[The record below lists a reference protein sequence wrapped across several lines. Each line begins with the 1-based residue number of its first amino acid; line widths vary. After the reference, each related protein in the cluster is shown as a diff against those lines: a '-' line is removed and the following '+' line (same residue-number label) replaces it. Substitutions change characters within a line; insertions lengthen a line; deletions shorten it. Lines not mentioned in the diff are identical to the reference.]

1 MPHGFG
7 HTWDL
12 IRILIQKDLKLRY
25 RGTTFGI
32 LWSMANPLVFA
43 LVLHLAFKRVF
54 RLDIENYAVFILAA
68 LFPWQWFTNSIGQ
81 GAMVFVTNSALIKK
95 LPFFRAALCVAV
107 VASDLVHFLVTIP
120 VIVALVLVTGTPVDP
135 LVWFAGIPL
144 LVVVQAVHT
153 TALVTLVASI
163 NAYLRDLEH
172 AVHVALL
179 LLFYLSPI
187 LFPVDMVP
195 ADLRWL
201 LYVNPVAPLMI
212 SWRTL
217 VAESAISPFLGW
229 AVLHAVIALVVA
241 VPCYHRLE
249 WRLAEVV

>member
-1 MPHGFG
+1 MPHGLG

-12 IRILIQKDLKLRY
+12 IRILVQKELKLRY
-25 RGTTFGI
+25 RGTTFGL
-32 LWSMANPLVFA
+32 LWSMANPLAFA
-43 LVLHLAFKRVF
+43 LVLHVAFKRVF

-68 LFPWQWFTNSIGQ
+68 LFPWQWFTNSMGQ
-81 GAMVFVTNSALIKK
+81 GALVFVTNSALIKK

-107 VASDLVHFLVTIP
+107 VAGDLTHFLVTLP
-120 VIVALVLVTGTPVDP
+120 VIAILVWVTGTAVDP
-135 LVWFAGIPL
+135 AVWLLGFPL
-144 LVVVQAVHT
+144 LIGIQAVQT
-153 TALVTLVASI
+153 AALVTLVASV

-172 AVHVALL
+172 AVRVALL

-195 ADLRWL
+195 GDLRWM

-212 SWRTL
+212 SWRALIT
-217 VAESAISPFLGW
+217 ESTVSPFLGW
-229 AVLHAVIALVVA
+229 AVAHALLALAVA
-241 VPCYHRLE
+241 VPFYRRLE